1 MLLYCFNPML
11 GQIGKSLVLNGCTD
25 FLEIPENDVLDY
37 NNTLSIENMCGDKSR
52 KAGTLTVQ

>member
-1 MLLYCFNPML
+1 ML